1 MRKWLKMLLLAGMFT
16 VLLCGSAL
24 AAGEKGIGDV
34 SSGDKFTV
42 QTANGTPV
50 QTVPTNQLPDGMK
63 SNFYPNAERIAINCK
78 YTGMPAG
85 EEVIVFVLTE
95 KGTPTADNIV
105 YIDQATATDTGAAF
119 NIYPKSLTGGTTY
132 YVYMAAASKS
142 LTQYGS
148 FKYYAA
154 FKLGDPSG
162 EGNIDTGDALMVLRD
177 YANIYKLS
185 GNAFSAADV
194 VTDGRLDTQDALAI
208 LRYYARIITSFT

>member
-1 MRKWLKMLLLAGMFT
+1 MRNWLKMLLLAGMFT

-95 KGTPTADNIV
+95 KAHRPQIILSTSIRPRRQTPAQHLIS
-105 YIDQATATDTGAAF
+105 IPRA
-119 NIYPKSLTGGTTY
+119 
-132 YVYMAAASKS
+132 
-142 LTQYGS
+142 
-148 FKYYAA
+148 
-154 FKLGDPSG
+154 
-162 EGNIDTGDALMVLRD
+162 
-177 YANIYKLS
+177 
-185 GNAFSAADV
+185 
-194 VTDGRLDTQDALAI
+194 
-208 LRYYARIITSFT
+208 